1 MIPRIKTWQNMTEKV
16 LLAYKTPEAFIFR
29 GSDDPCRNVILGHED
44 KRRSDE
50 HMKSYVYWTVHH
62 LDS

>member
-1 MIPRIKTWQNMTEKV
+1 MTEKV